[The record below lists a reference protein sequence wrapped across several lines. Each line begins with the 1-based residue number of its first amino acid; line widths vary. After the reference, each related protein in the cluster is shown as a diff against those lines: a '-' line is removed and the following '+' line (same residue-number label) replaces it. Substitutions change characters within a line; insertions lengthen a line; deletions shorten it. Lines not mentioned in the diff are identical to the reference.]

1 MAASSGSWFQWK
13 WADMCGPSGLTLWS
27 AKNHDIGICFQ
38 ELCLQVP
45 VFILMATVSAYYCGQ
60 HTHWIVRSRIQL
72 QILGLRTAVAFIMA
86 LATVIKICVVLQLSP
101 GSLQPVDYLLAV
113 VKGVTWLVHVGFI
126 LALRHRL
133 GVSLR
138 GPFAICVLWTLS
150 FALSAVSLRS
160 HILLYRNNP
169 LPEFSKFLCISYGF
183 SIAEFILQCLY
194 MITLFPSERSCDAGT
209 YEGFD
214 QHLHSS
220 ESQSLL
226 GKLQYC
232 ITITICIHTIMFQ
245 EDIIMTH

>member
-1 MAASSGSWFQWK
+1 
-13 WADMCGPSGLTLWS
+13 
-27 AKNHDIGICFQ
+27 
-38 ELCLQVP
+38 
-45 VFILMATVSAYYCGQ
+45 
-60 HTHWIVRSRIQL
+60 
-72 QILGLRTAVAFIMA
+72 MA

-113 VKGVTWLVHVGFI
+113 VKGVTWLLHVGFI